1 MGGAFSL
8 GWPWGSRMRK
18 RCIRKHWLPVNP
30 IELAISGATITP
42 EDALDKLRMR
52 ELAAVDAFSR
62 GNATPHDF
70 RDICDLLNVAETM
83 GRLGIG
89 PEVLP
94 VCATVQESLLKAK
107 DQYERDGRMTLTAA
121 GLKAMRDLYDYH
133 DLQRTA
139 VDRSTYERAIKRTGD
154 RIRSAH
160 PDVRVL
166 A

>member
-1 MGGAFSL
+1 
-8 GWPWGSRMRK
+8 MRK
-18 RCIRKHWLPVNP
+18 RCNRKHWAPVNP
-30 IELAISGATITP
+30 IALAISGATITT
-42 EDALDKLRMR
+42 EADLDKLRMR
-52 ELAAVDAFSR
+52 ELAAIEAFAK

-70 RDICDLLNVAETM
+70 RDVCDLLNVAETM
-83 GRLGIG
+83 GQMGIG

-94 VCATVQESLLKAK
+94 VCQGVQESLLKAK
-107 DQYERDGRMTLTAA
+107 DQYESDGRMTLTAA
-121 GLKAMRDLYDYH
+121 GLKGMRDLYEFH

-154 RIRSAH
+154 RIRSSH

>member
-1 MGGAFSL
+1 
-8 GWPWGSRMRK
+8 MRK
-18 RCIRKHWLPVNP
+18 SCKRKHWLPVNP
-30 IELAISGATITP
+30 IELAITGATITP
-42 EDALDKLRMR
+42 DALLDNLRLR
-52 ELAAVDAFSR
+52 ELAAIEMFSR
-62 GNATPHDF
+62 GVATPAEF

-83 GRLGIG
+83 GRMGIG

-94 VCATVQESLLKAK
+94 VCESVQRQLIVMK
-107 DQYERDGRMTLTAA
+107 DQFDQVGRMTLRAE
-121 GLKAMRDLYDYH
+121 GLKAMRDLFGFH

-160 PDVRVL
+160 PSVKEL